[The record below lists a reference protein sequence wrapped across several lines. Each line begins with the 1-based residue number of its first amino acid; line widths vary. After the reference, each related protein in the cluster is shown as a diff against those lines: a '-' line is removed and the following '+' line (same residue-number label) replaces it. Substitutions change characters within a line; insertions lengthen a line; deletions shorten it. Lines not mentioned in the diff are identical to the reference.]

1 MSEPSGGATEEV
13 LRARLSADIIVDPGA
28 GPEVTGDTEAGPRTV
43 TSLQEALSLAED
55 GDKIFLEAGRY
66 TRAEGWSLTS
76 RVTISGAGAG
86 QCVLVSAG
94 SPTLQICAAR
104 PEEGVT
110 RAATPI
116 LIQRLQ
122 FLNNCD
128 ISEEQSGDTEV
139 TSSNAAHLYI
149 ISPDTVTVKDC
160 LFSGG
165 ERRSGGI
172 LIAEEAFYRSLL
184 ELEFENPELLSD
196 SGSGMSD
203 KCLRLFVD
211 FCIFTEC
218 QRNSCLFSNNQATVI
233 VSNTIM
239 SGCGRLGVSAGEG
252 SSVSLLNCHISDCSL
267 SCVSADNVS
276 TVNIL
281 GSYLSDSGG
290 ARLASGQGK
299 QFNSGIVVTEK
310 SKATVSRSLL
320 RSHRSAVSVD
330 DADLVF
336 EENCV
341 MDCGTEDSV
350 TEAGLELEQSAV
362 YISRAGNVVIRANN
376 FHNCN
381 LVWQIQHGSSP
392 RIENNNVET
401 CLIGFIVSRGSAPRI
416 EGNSLQCALISVG
429 MVMEKSSGNIYN
441 NTFNYVS
448 NGKLPLSYCL
458 NILCINFLQVWIF
471 TTVVRQF
478 L

>member
-1 MSEPSGGATEEV
+1 M
-13 LRARLSADIIVDPGA
+13 
-28 GPEVTGDTEAGPRTV
+28 
-43 TSLQEALSLAED
+43 
-55 GDKIFLEAGRY
+55 
-66 TRAEGWSLTS
+66 
-76 RVTISGAGAG
+76 
-86 QCVLVSAG
+86 
-94 SPTLQICAAR
+94 
-104 PEEGVT
+104 T

-128 ISEEQSGDTEV
+128 DCDDSGDTEV

-218 QRNSCLFSNNQATVI
+218 QRNACLFSNNQATVI
-233 VSNTIM
+233 VSNTTM
-239 SGCGRLGVSAGEG
+239 SACGRLGVSAGEG

-276 TVNIL
+276 TINIL
-281 GSYLSDSGG
+281 GSYLSESGG
-290 ARLASGQGK
+290 SRMGK

-362 YISRAGNVVIRANN
+362 YISRGGNVVVRANN

-401 CLIGFIVSRGSAPRI
+401 CLIGFIVSRGSSPRI
-416 EGNSLQCALISVG
+416 EGNSLRCALVSVG

-448 NGKLPLSYCL
+448 NGKFPIV
-458 NILCINFLQVWIF
+458 NCINISRIYFLKVWTF

-478 L
+478 S

>member
-1 MSEPSGGATEEV
+1 M
-13 LRARLSADIIVDPGA
+13 LRARLSADIIVNPGA
-28 GPEVTGDTEAGPRTV
+28 GPEVTENTEDGPRTV
-43 TSLQEALSLAED
+43 SSLQEALSLAED

-66 TRAEGWSLTS
+66 TRAEGWSVTS
-76 RVTISGAGAG
+76 RVAISGAGAG

-128 ISEEQSGDTEV
+128 EQSGDSGEV

-149 ISPDTVTVKDC
+149 ISPDTVTVKEC
-160 LFSGG
+160 LFTGG
-165 ERRSGGI
+165 EKRSGGI

-218 QRNSCLFSNNQATVI
+218 QRNCCLFSNNQATVI
-233 VSNTIM
+233 VSNTVM

-252 SSVSLLNCHISDCSL
+252 SSVSLLNCHISDCSI

-276 TVNIL
+276 TINIL
-281 GSYLSDSGG
+281 GSYLSESGG
-290 ARLASGQGK
+290 SRVLGRK

-350 TEAGLELEQSAV
+350 TEAGLELEQSAI
-362 YISRAGNVVIRANN
+362 YISRAGNVVVRANN

-392 RIENNNVET
+392 RIEDNNVET

-416 EGNSLQCALISVG
+416 EGNSLQCALVSVG

-448 NGKLPLSYCL
+448 NGK
-458 NILCINFLQVWIF
+458 IGV
-471 TTVVRQF
+471 
-478 L
+478 